1 VFAFLFRTAAFCV
14 LAFVTSS
21 GERFE
26 TILRRLS
33 MSPRPL
39 DTFTCRNDNSHTQR
53 AIYERA
59 NNKEGASTSIFP
71 TNKASGTS
79 QNV

>member
-26 TILRRLS
+26 TILRTLS
-33 MSPRPL
+33 MSGGRSIRSL
-39 DTFTCRNDNSHTQR
+39 AETTILIRNARDLR
-53 AIYERA
+53 ARE
-59 NNKEGASTSIFP
+59 
-71 TNKASGTS
+71 
-79 QNV
+79 